1 MADRMNDV
9 GLRDLSVDRDGVR
22 VVHEIAMHVDPGT
35 WFGLIGAN
43 GSGKTTLLRAAA
55 GRLPIAG
62 GQCLIGGEDHAADRA
77 ARAGRIAFAP
87 PPEMLP
93 AALRTRDV
101 LGLVAGHADLALERL
116 GPLRDAMAIDPLL
129 DRWIGNC
136 SAGMR
141 QRISLAC
148 AIAEGKSI
156 IILDEP
162 FNWLDPVVAFD
173 IKAELRALVGRGVTL
188 ITALHDLSALA
199 YNCDAG
205 IMMGEGRIALRLDRA
220 ALQDAMSNMPA
231 FERRMIDALRS
242 CARP

>member
-1 MADRMNDV
+1 MTEI
-9 GLRDLSVDRDGVR
+9 LLSDLSVDRDGFR
-22 VVHEIAMHVDPGT
+22 VVHAITMSIDPGT

-43 GSGKTTLLRAAA
+43 GSGKTTLLRAVA

-62 GQCLIGGEDHAADRA
+62 GQCLIGKEDLSADRA
-77 ARAGRIAFAP
+77 ARANRIAFAP
-87 PPEMLP
+87 PAEMLP
-93 AALRTRDV
+93 AALRTRDI
-101 LGLVAGHADLALERL
+101 LGLVAGNADLALERL
-116 GPLRDAMAIDPLL
+116 GPLRDALDMDLLL

-148 AIAEGKSI
+148 AMAEGKSI
-156 IILDEP
+156 IVLDEP

-173 IKAELRALVGRGVTL
+173 IKAELRSVVAGGLTL

-220 ALQDAMSNMPA
+220 ALQDATSNLPM
-231 FERRMIDALRS
+231 FERRMIDALRAS
-242 CARP
+242 ASH